1 DGAGK
6 IFVYKFGG
14 DVTEEE
20 ILPLHMALNQRSSS
34 TLLWVVPAEP
44 NRPPGAVEV
53 LRPGLLKGYI
63 DRFAPAENA
72 HDLSFA
78 GWLKV
83 CANAVVLASL
93 TRSTPEQ
100 RLGDIAPMDDV
111 EPEEHEAEAGA

>member
-20 ILPLHMALNQRSSS
+20 ILPLHMALNQRSGT

-44 NRPPGAVEV
+44 SRPPGTVEV

-72 HDLSFA
+72 HDLSFE
-78 GWLKV
+78 GWLEV
-83 CANAVVLASL
+83 CANALVLASL
-93 TRSTPEQ
+93 TRSARE
-100 RLGDIAPMDDV
+100 RHLRDIATIVDV
-111 EPEEHEAEAGA
+111 EP